1 MEKFNL
7 KNHMKRSLLILTA
20 LSFSWALHAQT
31 STDALMMNKKEICFA
46 FMYDQGNWDQY
57 WEGTS
62 LISNENI
69 GTFTRNTYMP
79 MIVYGITGKLNVML
93 ALPYVKTL
101 SDGGQLAGV
110 QGFQDV
116 NIGVKYEIIRK
127 EIEKHSFSALAV
139 GQFGTPMT
147 NYLSDYMPYSL
158 GLGTQE
164 LTGRVIGLYEFKK
177 MIYVRA
183 SAAYVWRGQ
192 TEVERPYYYA
202 NGSYYTTFMDVPSA
216 VNYQAALGG
225 LILKNSLRLEASY
238 TVLNCLNGDD
248 IRRWNMPQPTNK
260 MEVSQVGF
268 FAQYYFKNIEPLK
281 RFSLMASYNQVVD
294 GRNMGK
300 STNIGGGITYQ
311 FTF

>member
-1 MEKFNL
+1 
-7 KNHMKRSLLILTA
+7 MKRSLLILTA

-57 WEGTS
+57 WEGTT
-62 LISNENI
+62 LIRNENI

-127 EIEKHSFSALAV
+127 EIEKHSFAALAV

-177 MIYVRA
+177 MIYARA

-225 LILKNSLRLEASY
+225 LTLKNSLRLEASY
-238 TVLNCLNGDD
+238 TVLNCLKGDD

>member
-1 MEKFNL
+1 MEKL
-7 KNHMKRSLLILTA
+7 KPNHMKRNLLILTAA

-31 STDALMMNKKEICFA
+31 STDALMMKKNEICFA

-57 WEGTS
+57 WEGTT
-62 LISNENI
+62 LISNANI
-69 GTFTRNTYMP
+69 GTFTRHTYMP
-79 MIVYGITGKLNVML
+79 MIVYGINSKLNAMVTF
-93 ALPYVKTL
+93 AYVKTL

-116 NIGVKYEIIRK
+116 NLGVKYQIIKK
-127 EIEKHSFSALAV
+127 ETDKHSFSALAV
-139 GQFGTPMT
+139 AQFGTPMT

-164 LTGRVIGLYEFKK
+164 LTGRVIGLYEYKK
-177 MIYVRA
+177 MIYARA

-192 TEVERPYYYA
+192 TEVERSYYYA

-216 VNYQAALGG
+216 VNYQAALGS
-225 LILKNSLRLEASY
+225 LLLKNNLRMEAMY
-238 TVLNCLNGDD
+238 TVLNCLSGDD
-248 IRRWNMPQPTNK
+248 IRRWNMPQPTNR

-268 FAQYYFKNIEPLK
+268 FAQYYFKDIEPLK
-281 RFSLMASYNQVVD
+281 RFTLMASYSQVVD

-300 STNIGGGITYQ
+300 FTNIGGGITYQ

>member
-1 MEKFNL
+1 
-7 KNHMKRSLLILTA
+7 MKRSLLILTA
-20 LSFSWALHAQT
+20 LSFSWALKAQT

-46 FMYDQGNWDQY
+46 FMFDQGKWDQY
-57 WEGTS
+57 WEGTT

-79 MIVYGITGKLNVML
+79 MVAYGITGKLNVIL
-93 ALPYVKTL
+93 ATPYVKTK

-116 NIGVKYEIIRK
+116 SIALKYQAFKKDFDKNNI
-127 EIEKHSFSALAV
+127 SAFAV

-164 LTGRVIGLYEFKK
+164 LIGRVIGQYEFDNKV
-177 MIYVRA
+177 YFRA
-183 SAAYVWRGQ
+183 SAAFVWRGQ

-216 VNYQAALGG
+216 VNYQVALGG
-225 LILKNSLRLEASY
+225 WLVKHRLRLDAGY
-238 TVLNCLNGDD
+238 TVLNCLDGDD
-248 IRRWNMPQPTNK
+248 IRRWNVPQPTNK
-260 MEVSQVGF
+260 MEVSQASF
-268 FAQYYFKNIEPLK
+268 FAQYYFTNIEQLK
-281 RFSLMASYNQVVD
+281 RFSLMASYNQVLA

-311 FTF
+311 LTF

>member
-1 MEKFNL
+1 MTKS
-7 KNHMKRSLLILTA
+7 SLVFIVLA
-20 LSFSWALHAQT
+20 LYSWAANAQT

-57 WEGTS
+57 WEGTN

-79 MIVYGITGKLNVML
+79 MIVYGITGKLNVMV

-177 MIYVRA
+177 MIYARA

-192 TEVERPYYYA
+192 TEAERPYYYA

-260 MEVSQVGF
+260 MEVTQVGF

-281 RFSLMASYNQVVD
+281 RFSLMTSYNQVVD

>member
-1 MEKFNL
+1 MTKS
-7 KNHMKRSLLILTA
+7 SLVFIVLA
-20 LSFSWALHAQT
+20 LYSWAANAQT

-57 WEGTS
+57 WEGTN

-79 MIVYGITGKLNVML
+79 MIVYGITGKLNVMV

-177 MIYVRA
+177 MIYARA

-260 MEVSQVGF
+260 MEVTQVGF

-281 RFSLMASYNQVVD
+281 RFSLMTSYNQVVD